1 MIQIDND
8 FKNRCHE
15 VADNLGWHKKMSSGA
30 ELVMSVIMELSDAV
44 KAYLN
49 DRHARKVEF
58 IQYRNSIGWASIY
71 NTCLADT
78 LEDKLANTIIKC
90 LDLAVNWCAD
100 IKDTNGYVKPFYQ
113 VTPYIS
119 PSFPEFV
126 GSVIKEFN
134 AGWYSADKCINDL
147 IMSILSYS
155 KENDIDILWY
165 LEQRMIY
172 NEHMAEFLNK

>member
-8 FKNRCHE
+8 LKNRCHE
-15 VADNLGWHKKMSSGA
+15 IAEKLGWHKKMSSAGEQA
-30 ELVMSVIMELSDAV
+30 MSVIIELSDAV

-49 DRHARKVEF
+49 DRYARKVEF

-90 LDLAVNWCAD
+90 LDLAVVWCAD
-100 IKDTNGYVKPFYQ
+100 IKNSNGYVKPFYQ
-113 VTPYIS
+113 VTPYLS

-126 GSVIKEFN
+126 DSVIIEFSKRSC
-134 AGWYSADKCINDL
+134 SADKCINDL